1 MSGRRLSAEQARL
14 LAEEY
19 FNGPL
24 PAEEATEVGLHAF
37 DEGYVA
43 WARTPEPEDPG
54 TLPATVGGGCVVIDG
69 FTGELSIRPL
79 LNPEAV
85 ADQWQGRRP
94 R

>member
-1 MSGRRLSAEQARL
+1 MSGLGLSAEQARL

-24 PAEEATEVGLHAF
+24 PAEEATEVGLYVF
-37 DEGYVA
+37 EEGYVA
-43 WARTPEPEDPG
+43 WAKTPEPEDPG
-54 TLPATVGGGCVVIDG
+54 TLPATVGGGCVVIDR

-79 LNPEAV
+79 LNPETV
-85 ADQWQGRRP
+85 ADQWPGRRP